1 MRKQVLVQHI
11 KDEGHGDPEEAGVKV
26 GIEVKYDEI
35 DPSVYQSELSA
46 LQEQES
52 IILETQNIKPQQ
64 FQTIMIPDETGKP
77 IEFQI
82 ISDQIADDQLQFDH
96 EMLIQAFQLQEGN
109 VDETLA
115 ALF

>member
-1 MRKQVLVQHI
+1 MRKQMLVQHI
-11 KDEGHGDPEEAGVKV
+11 KDEGHGDPEETGVKV
-26 GIEVKYDEI
+26 AIEVKYDEI

-52 IILETQNIKPQQ
+52 VILETQKQHQ
-64 FQTIMIPDETGKP
+64 FPTIMIPDETGKP
-77 IEFQI
+77 IEYQI
-82 ISDQIADDQLQFDH
+82 ISDQIVDDQLQFDD
-96 EMLIQAFQLQEGN
+96 EMLIQAFPLQEGN